1 MIKINNALISLG
13 LTDYALF
20 GEPTNESEF
29 NTMFKK
35 VTGTNSD
42 GSSILSSNTSN
53 FGVTWAQ
60 VKTEYDSLVSG
71 EALSEL
77 RKERNNKLKD
87 TDFYALS
94 DVTMSSEMTTYRQA
108 LRDLP
113 SNYTTS
119 DGEALTDN
127 LSNLNWPTKP

>member
-1 MIKINNALISLG
+1 MIKINNALVSLG

-20 GEPTNESEF
+20 GEPTNETEF

-42 GSSILSSNTSN
+42 GTSILSSNTSD
-53 FGVTWAQ
+53 FGVTWTQ
-60 VKTEYDSLVSG
+60 VKTEYDSLVSS

-119 DGEALTDN
+119 DSGALATD

>member
-42 GSSILSSNTSN
+42 GSSILSSNTSD
-53 FGVTWAQ
+53 FGVTWTQ

-77 RKERNNKLKD
+77 RKERNNKLCVE
-87 TDFYALS
+87 LLELQVINQS
-94 DVTMSSEMTTYRQA
+94 HQ
-108 LRDLP
+108 L
-113 SNYTTS
+113 
-119 DGEALTDN
+119 
-127 LSNLNWPTKP
+127 

>member
-1 MIKINNALISLG
+1 MIKINNALVSLG
-13 LTDYALF
+13 ITDYALF

-35 VTGTNSD
+35 VTGTNAD
-42 GSSILSSNTSN
+42 GTSILSSNTSD
-53 FGVTWAQ
+53 FGVTWTQ

-119 DGEALTDN
+119 DSEALATD

>member
-1 MIKINNALISLG
+1 MIKINNALQSLG

-20 GEPTNESEF
+20 GEPTSESEF

-35 VTGTNSD
+35 VTGTNAD
-42 GSSILSSNTSN
+42 GTSILSSNTSD
-53 FGVTWAQ
+53 FGVTWTQ

-113 SNYTTS
+113 SNYTTNDS
-119 DGEALTDN
+119 QPLQED
-127 LSNLNWPTKP
+127 LSNLEWPTKP